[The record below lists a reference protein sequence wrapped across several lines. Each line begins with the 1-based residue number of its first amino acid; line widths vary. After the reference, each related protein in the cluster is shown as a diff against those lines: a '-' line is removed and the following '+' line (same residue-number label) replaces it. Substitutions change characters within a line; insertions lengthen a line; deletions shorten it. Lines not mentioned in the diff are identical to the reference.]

1 MAKNRAP
8 LSTCHA
14 GRNVAAALPTT
25 VVNAMRRDFGVP
37 VTAYISAAAY
47 GPGDLFLEGVVF
59 ADRGGRFDDGDTIRT
74 SIIMHSS
81 TVQGFL
87 VVQTLSS
94 IYVVT
99 DWLGGRFSDTK
110 ISNH

>member
-1 MAKNRAP
+1 MAKKRAP

-14 GRNVAAALPTT
+14 DRNVAAALPTS

-47 GPGDLFLEGVVF
+47 GQGDLYLEGVVF

-74 SIIMHSS
+74 SLILNSEA
-81 TVQGFL
+81 VEGFL
-87 VVQTLSS
+87 IVQTVSS
-94 IYVVT
+94 IYVVA
-99 DWLGGRFSDTK
+99 DWLGGTFSEAS

>member
-1 MAKNRAP
+1 
-8 LSTCHA
+8 
-14 GRNVAAALPTT
+14 
-25 VVNAMRRDFGVP
+25 MRRNFGVP

-47 GPGDLFLEGVVF
+47 GPGDLYLEGVVF

-74 SIIMHSS
+74 SIIMYSS
-81 TVQGFL
+81 TIDGFL

-94 IYVVT
+94 IYVVS

>member
-14 GRNVAAALPTT
+14 DPKVAATLPTS
-25 VVNAMRRDFGVP
+25 VINAMRSDFGVP
-37 VTAYISAAAY
+37 VTAFISAAAY
-47 GPGDLFLEGVVF
+47 GPGNMYLEGVVF

-74 SIIMHSS
+74 SIILNSEA
-81 TVQGFL
+81 VEGFL
-87 VVQTLSS
+87 IVQTLSS
-94 IYVVT
+94 IYVVA
-99 DWLGGRFSDTK
+99 DWLGGTFSEAS